1 MLWFP
6 WARSGPGDR
15 SPQDLQRQIS
25 AIVSPGGVPGAPFQV
40 LPRGAQGTSIS
51 GTPGTLIA
59 SLTAAAGRRFVAWLV
74 QGAMSSSTSG
84 YDVILTYS
92 DATTET
98 IAMGAS
104 GQVLFGPGG
113 GQTMNLTAAVQTAAW
128 ASVLTKSVTGILVQ
142 TNGVGVAARF
152 AIIHAWEVGP

>member
-1 MLWFP
+1 
-6 WARSGPGDR
+6 
-15 SPQDLQRQIS
+15 
-25 AIVSPGGVPGAPFQV
+25 
-40 LPRGAQGTSIS
+40 
-51 GTPGTLIA
+51 
-59 SLTAAAGRRFVAWLV
+59 
-74 QGAMSSSTSG
+74 MSSATSG

-152 AIIHAWEVGP
+152 AIVHAWEVGP